1 MFNRKGE
8 EVRKAEFKHGGNYV
22 AAPKE
27 GSFELYGDRVL
38 KLGTNM
44 YSVNRPVET
53 HMSGASKNLAS
64 QTQESIAPNP
74 LAKEELNLLARLM
87 GGMEIK
93 KPSGPEPGFRLN
105 LFTTDEEEEQAA
117 LTRPEELSYEV
128 INIQATQDQQRNE
141 ELAQIMGEFEVMD
154 QPRRITSKGDD
165 LLAMMDEL

>member
-1 MFNRKGE
+1 M
-8 EVRKAEFKHGGNYV
+8 
-22 AAPKE
+22 
-27 GSFELYGDRVL
+27 
-38 KLGTNM
+38 
-44 YSVNRPVET
+44 NRPVET

-64 QTQESIAPNP
+64 RTQESIAPNP
-74 LAKEELNLLARLM
+74 LAKEELNFLARLM

-128 INIQATQDQQRNE
+128 LNIQATQDQQRNE
-141 ELAQIMGEFEVMD
+141 ELARIMGEFEVMD
-154 QPRRITSKGDD
+154 QPRQSASKGDD